1 MNDIETAFNSPIRVY
16 KSGKYYLLRVNI
28 KTNHTTG
35 DPTLKIYDENEIP
48 LGIQDIQ
55 PETNIISILEI
66 QGIKFTNR
74 NFQIDIELKQMM
86 VLNEPIFDNCL
97 IKKSK
102 NVIAPFEKERKD
114 TQEIKAINEPN
125 INTKTNKEDH
135 LDELEAFDPFIE
147 TNPLEEETMENG
159 KKEEEQEEKKEDEK
173 QEEKDKKQEEKDAKL
188 KKELETV
195 IDPFD
200 EKNDDL
206 KEFNISFE
214 PTMEPITLKKPNEV
228 YYNLYK
234 QARKKAK
241 EAKKSAIIAYLE
253 AKNIKKTY
261 MLENL
266 DDSDDD
272 FDDTELEENEID
284 DF

>member
-1 MNDIETAFNSPIRVY
+1 
-16 KSGKYYLLRVNI
+16 
-28 KTNHTTG
+28 
-35 DPTLKIYDENEIP
+35 
-48 LGIQDIQ
+48 
-55 PETNIISILEI
+55 
-66 QGIKFTNR
+66 
-74 NFQIDIELKQMM
+74 M

-102 NVIAPFEKERKD
+102 NVITPFEKERKD
-114 TQEIKAINEPN
+114 TQEIKTIKETNNLEPN
-125 INTKTNKEDH
+125 ININAKTNDIH

-147 TNPLEEETMENG
+147 TNPLEEETMENS
-159 KKEEEQEEKKEDEK
+159 KKEEQQQQQEEQQQQQQQKQQEQDEK
-173 QEEKDKKQEEKDAKL
+173 Q

-195 IDPFD
+195 MDPFD